1 MEKPVVS
8 VLLASFNHE
17 KYVEEAV
24 RSVMAQKGVPF
35 ELLVIDD
42 GSTDSSPHL
51 LEKLSKEFGFRY
63 CHRENRGFVNT
74 LNELL
79 SEAQGDFFCTFASDD
94 VMAPGRLAMQS
105 DYLKSHPEKIA
116 CFGMIQLMDESG
128 HLADAPDPRYTRSVP
143 EVTFEEFFLGKK
155 ELHGCSEMIRRV
167 EFQKMGGYDSKYPF
181 EDFPLWLKLLKKYGS
196 LPVLPCV
203 CTHYRV
209 HGNNMSSDGH
219 LMYGT
224 FLKVIESYRNEPL
237 FPRAWNIWRSHWFS
251 NLAFHN
257 KKEALRRLPQL
268 ASFSLAF
275 FRRFP
280 KLFIPRR
287 FLKR

>member
-1 MEKPVVS
+1 
-8 VLLASFNHE
+8 
-17 KYVEEAV
+17 
-24 RSVMAQKGVPF
+24 MAQKGVPF

-42 GSTDSSPHL
+42 GSSDSSPQIL
-51 LEKLSKEFGFRY
+51 QRLSRELGFFFR
-63 CHRENRGFVNT
+63 HRENKGFVPT

-79 SEAQGDFFCTFASDD
+79 FMAKGKYFCTFASDD
-94 VMAPGRLAMQS
+94 EMAPGRLAVQS
-105 DYLKSHPEKIA
+105 SFLESHPDKVA
-116 CFGMIQLMDESG
+116 CFGTIRLMDADG
-128 HLADAPDPRYTRSVP
+128 HLSKAADPRYTRSIP

-155 ELHGCSEMIRRV
+155 ELHGCTEMIRLDTFK
-167 EFQKMGGYDSKYPF
+167 EMGGYDPEYPF

-209 HGNNMSSDGH
+209 HGDNMSSDGH

-224 FLKVIESYRNEPL
+224 FLKVIERYRDEPK
-237 FPRAWNIWRSHWFS
+237 FPEAWNIWRSHWFS